1 MARIVRRFCPA
12 KINLFLE
19 VRGRRPDGYHEIL
32 TVMAPVDRGDLLE
45 VREARGFSLEVEGA
59 SLPGPNTVENAW
71 RAALRRRRL
80 PGARV
85 RLVKRIPA
93 GSGLGGGSSDA
104 AFFLRALE
112 DLYGPIPD
120 LEGAAAEV
128 GSDVPFF
135 LSGGPALC
143 LGRGERVV
151 ALARAP
157 RLHGVVLWPG
167 FPLSTASVY
176 ARVREF
182 LTKPSP
188 DVMNFLNALVRGD
201 AARLGRALF
210 NRLEGPAFARRPELA
225 RLRDRMARLPVAAVR
240 LTGSGSALYGLCA
253 SRAEARRLA
262 DRLRRDR
269 PGAFVTEFAD
279 WPGEEPWRSP
289 RSASS

>member
-1 MARIVRRFCPA
+1 MARTVRRFCPA

-19 VRGRRPDGYHEIL
+19 VRGRRPDGFHEIL
-32 TVMAPVDRGDLLE
+32 TVLAPVDLGDLLE
-45 VREARGFSLEVEGA
+45 VREARGFSLAVEGA
-59 SLPGPNTVENAW
+59 SLPGVNTVEKAW
-71 RAALRRRRL
+71 RAALRRRRF

-85 RLVKRIPA
+85 RLVKRVPA

-104 AFFLRALE
+104 AAFLRALE
-112 DLYGPIPD
+112 ALYGPIPD

-135 LSGGPALC
+135 LAGGPALAA
-143 LGRGERVV
+143 GRGEIL
-151 ALARAP
+151 APLARAP
-157 RLHGVVLWPG
+157 RLHAVILWPG

-182 LTKPSP
+182 LTNPSP
-188 DVMNFLNALVRGD
+188 DVMNLLNALDRGD
-201 AARLGRALF
+201 APRLGRALF
-210 NRLEGPAFARRPELA
+210 NRLEGPAFALRPVLG
-225 RLRDRMARLPVAAVR
+225 RLRARMARLPFSGVR
-240 LTGSGSALYGLCA
+240 LTGSGSALFGLCA

-262 DRLRRDR
+262 GRLRRDE
-269 PGAFVTEFAD
+269 PGAFVTEVSG